1 MTNQMMQSAPATSN
15 TFQAWMGQWRL
26 ATLDV
31 DGCLFVLRYV
41 LNAFRSRKPEDGFWR
56 SLEEF
61 FCSEESG
68 LDPFECPRTSKD
80 LLEHAGSLDPEQAG
94 VLLSFLCQRYFATE
108 DRLFWGTV
116 SDAIQLYTVAP
127 SPLAF
132 RARTSA

>member
-1 MTNQMMQSAPATSN
+1 MSKQMIENTPTSN

-41 LNAFRSRKPEDGFWR
+41 LNAFRSRKPEDGFWQF
-56 SLEEF
+56 LEEF
-61 FCSEESG
+61 FCGDEAG
-68 LDPFECPRTSKD
+68 MDPFECPRTARE

-94 VLLSFLCQRYFATE
+94 ALLSFLCQRYFATE

-127 SPLAF
+127 SPF
-132 RARTSA
+132 SIRYRTSA